1 MSIYV
6 YDYLCQV
13 QSYLQNCE
21 SYEYI
26 QQSFHDLRILHLF
39 EQYMTDFQF
48 NLHFFLQLN
57 GLLHTG
63 HTLVSVFSLPNT
75 RDILLYHNLWGSVHS
90 IPHKVYSSYTAI
102 LYGVYIVPVIIQST
116 WVRLYQNIC
125 VPTILQ
131 CGIGYLYLDG

>member
-1 MSIYV
+1 MSIYI

-13 QSYLQNCE
+13 KSYLKNCE

-90 IPHKVYSSYTAI
+90 IPHKVLFFLHSHTLRC
-102 LYGVYIVPVIIQST
+102 LYRPCYNTVYLGQTLPEYMRSNSPVVWNRVFLS
-116 WVRLYQNIC
+116 
-125 VPTILQ
+125 
-131 CGIGYLYLDG
+131 